1 MKQLVRNSA
10 GILAALPLLA
20 PCVPLHGNA
29 IKDITQALA
38 APVAVTLQGKS
49 IDISQTPGWKVVY
62 FWSSTC
68 PCVKACERYSFIP
81 LENAYAGRVT
91 FYAVSSDGYDLNL
104 PRPTLT
110 NEILSHHLP
119 YTVLLDTNHTV
130 ALYYKPE
137 VTPETFLIDPHGQ
150 VVFHGMPDD
159 SRRYL
164 FHEISATDRK
174 SHPVPE
180 TYLSKALAE
189 AFAGKPITQPPIKDE
204 GCIVAW

>member
-1 MKQLVRNSA
+1 MKRFARVGA
-10 GILAALPLLA
+10 TILAAFPILIPV
-20 PCVPLHGNA
+20 VPAHADA
-29 IKDITQALA
+29 ISDITQALS
-38 APVAVTLQGKS
+38 APVAVTLHGKPV
-49 IDISQTPGWKVVY
+49 DISQTAGWKVVY

-91 FYAVSSDGYDLNL
+91 FYAIASDGYDLNL

-110 NEILSHHLP
+110 NLILSHHLP
-119 YTVLLDTNHTV
+119 YTLLLDTNHCV
-130 ALYYKPE
+130 AKYYKPE
-137 VTPETFLIDPHGQ
+137 VTPETFLINPQGQ

-164 FHEISATDRK
+164 FHEISATDKK

>member
-1 MKQLVRNSA
+1 MKQHKQI
-10 GILAALPLLA
+10 GAAAFASLTLLA
-20 PCVPLHGNA
+20 SIAPANADA
-29 IKDITQALA
+29 IKDVTQALS
-38 APVAVTLQGKS
+38 APVAVTLQGKP
-49 IDISQTPGWKVVY
+49 IDVSQTPGWKVVY

-91 FYAVSSDGYDLNL
+91 FYAISSDGYDLNM
-104 PRPTLT
+104 PRATLI
-110 NEILSHHLP
+110 NQILSHHLP
-119 YTVLLDTNHTV
+119 YTVLLDTNHAV
-130 ALYYKPE
+130 ARYFKPE
-137 VTPETFLIDPHGQ
+137 VTPETFLINPQGQ
-150 VVFHGMPDD
+150 VVFQGMPDD

-164 FHEISATDRK
+164 FHEISASDRK

>member
-1 MKQLVRNSA
+1 MKRSELL
-10 GILAALPLLA
+10 GAAMLTVLLLRA
-20 PCVPLHGNA
+20 PVIPIQA
-29 IKDITQALA
+29 DAMKDITHVLSS
-38 APVAVTLQGKS
+38 PVAVTLQGKS
-49 IDISQTPGWKVVY
+49 IDVSQTPGWKVVY

-91 FYAVSSDGYDLNL
+91 FYAVASDGYDLNL

-110 NEILSHHLP
+110 NEILSHHLT
-119 YTVLLDTNHTV
+119 YTILLDTNHSV

-137 VTPETFLIDPHGQ
+137 VTPETFLINPQGQ

-164 FHEISATDRK
+164 FHEISTTDRK
-174 SHPVPE
+174 SRPLPD
-180 TYLSKALAE
+180 TYLSKALAQ